1 MPAFN
6 TAAPVDSPYS
16 TAGVTLTSAKA
27 HAAGRPPFMV
37 LFIST
42 VSAYCDT
49 SRWVATNRRTQ
60 GIQAATW
67 FFYIYVASSI
77 FMSSSTVMATTSV
90 CDSGSMST
98 TCIVSAAH
106 TLTDL
111 ETIIEGNGALTV
123 TASVKS
129 TKT

>member
-1 MPAFN
+1 
-6 TAAPVDSPYS
+6 
-16 TAGVTLTSAKA
+16 
-27 HAAGRPPFMV
+27 MV

-77 FMSSSTVMATTSV
+77 FMSSSTVMATTTSVNV

-98 TCIVSAAH
+98 TCIVSASH

-111 ETIIEGNGALTV
+111 ETIIEGSGALTV